1 MVDTV
6 ASVVPH
12 TRRAYASPVADAT
25 QPPAGRFAVEHVA
38 WPSHY
43 GAAMTLSS
51 NGTTDFSGKRAVVT
65 GASRGIGEAI
75 VRQLDAGGARVAL
88 VARSAD
94 KLEAIASTLTND
106 PVVIPV
112 DLSDPESVE
121 HITSTALEAFDGL
134 DILVNNAAVERNQPA
149 SKVTGEAIDE
159 TLFVNLRQAF
169 MLCSAFAKPLFA
181 SNGAIVNVSSTAAT
195 GAGGTQGAYAA
206 SKGGLN
212 TLTKNLANE
221 WASKG
226 VRVNGVA
233 PGLVDTE
240 MWEPTFDR
248 LGEEFVRENFVKRVP
263 MLRWGTADEIANVA
277 CFLASEAASYVTGQ
291 TIKVDGGMTN
301 L

>member
-1 MVDTV
+1 V
-6 ASVVPH
+6 S
-12 TRRAYASPVADAT
+12 
-25 QPPAGRFAVEHVA
+25 F
-38 WPSHY
+38 
-43 GAAMTLSS
+43 
-51 NGTTDFSGKRAVVT
+51 DFTGKTALVT

-75 VRQLDAGGARVAL
+75 VRQLDAAGARVAL

-94 KLEAIASTLTND
+94 RLSAIAADLEHD
-106 PVVIPV
+106 PLVIAV
-112 DLSDPESVE
+112 DLSEPDSVGQ
-121 HITSTALEAFDGL
+121 ISSTVLGAFGGL
-134 DILVNNAAVERNQPA
+134 DVLINNAAVERNQPA
-149 SKVTGEAIDE
+149 SKVTGDAIDE

-181 SNGAIVNVSSTAAT
+181 SQGAIVNVTSTAAT

-226 VRVNGVA
+226 VRVNAVA

-240 MWEPTFDR
+240 MWGPTFEL
-248 LGEEFVRENFVKRVP
+248 LGEDKVRESFVKSVP
-263 MLRWGTADEIANVA
+263 LGRWGTADEIADVV
-277 CFLASEAASYVTGQ
+277 CFLASDLAAYVTGQ
-291 TIKVDGGMTN
+291 VLRVDGGMTN

>member
-1 MVDTV
+1 
-6 ASVVPH
+6 
-12 TRRAYASPVADAT
+12 
-25 QPPAGRFAVEHVA
+25 
-38 WPSHY
+38 
-43 GAAMTLSS
+43 MTF
-51 NGTTDFSGKRAVVT
+51 DFNGKRAVVT

-75 VRQLDAGGARVAL
+75 ARQLDRGGARVAL
-88 VARSAD
+88 VARSTD
-94 KLEAIASTLTND
+94 RLEQIAAELAHD
-106 PVVIPV
+106 PLVVAA
-112 DLSDPESVE
+112 DLSEHDAVE
-121 HITSTALEAFDGL
+121 QISSTVLEAFGGL
-134 DILVNNAAVERNQPA
+134 DVLVNNAAVERNQPA

-181 SNGAIVNVSSTAAT
+181 SSGSIVNVTSTAAT

-221 WASKG
+221 WANKG

-248 LGEEFVRENFVKRVP
+248 LGEDAVRANFVKAVP
-263 MLRWGTADEIANVA
+263 LGRWGSADEIAEVV
-277 CFLASEAASYVTGQ
+277 CFLASSQASYVTGQ

-301 L
+301 I

>member
-1 MVDTV
+1 
-6 ASVVPH
+6 
-12 TRRAYASPVADAT
+12 
-25 QPPAGRFAVEHVA
+25 
-38 WPSHY
+38 
-43 GAAMTLSS
+43 MTF
-51 NGTTDFSGKRAVVT
+51 DFDQKRAVVT

-75 VRQLDAGGARVAL
+75 ARRLDASGARVAL
-88 VARSAD
+88 VARSGDRLA
-94 KLEAIASTLTND
+94 AIASELVND
-106 PVVIPV
+106 PVVITA
-112 DLSDPESVE
+112 DLSAHDSID
-121 HITSTALEAFDGL
+121 HIATATLDAFGGL
-134 DILVNNAAVERNQPA
+134 DVLVNNAAVERNQPA

-181 SNGAIVNVSSTAAT
+181 SQGAIVNITSTAAT

-240 MWEPTFDR
+240 MWGPTFER
-248 LGEEFVRENFVKRVP
+248 LGEEAVRQGFVKNVP
-263 MLRWGTADEIANVA
+263 LARWGTAEEIANVA
-277 CFLASEAASYVTGQ
+277 CFLASDDASYVTGQ
-291 TIKVDGGMTN
+291 TIRVDGGMTN
-301 L
+301 I